1 MSNSKPLINAL
12 YTYFL
17 NRGMYDYKRGW
28 LKGTCPYCGRAD
40 KFGVNLYLN
49 RTNCFICG
57 NHGRPIGVVGQIE
70 NITSYQ
76 EILSLLRSDNVLEYQ
91 EPLLELLEERP
102 VNMPEGFVLLN
113 EDRGIMADMM
123 RNYVR
128 NRGFDVNYLSSKGF
142 GYCTTGKLFGYL
154 IMPFYMNGKLIYY
167 HTRNV
172 LGRGPR
178 FDNPPIEEFGVGKS
192 SVIYNID
199 ALWMYSTVYLAESV
213 LNAETIGDKGIATG
227 GKSISHAQLSII
239 KKSPVEK
246 VIIMLD
252 PDATDQIIEVAF
264 SLIESKEVKVC
275 IFPTGKDVNDLGRH
289 RAMLYAYKAR
299 FLDHSSL
306 IKLKNQ
312 LEYEKRSIC
321 TY

>member
-1 MSNSKPLINAL
+1 MGYSKPLTNAL

-49 RTNCFICG
+49 KSNCFICG
-57 NHGRPIGVVGQIE
+57 NHGNPIWVVGQIE
-70 NITSYQ
+70 NISKYQ
-76 EILSLLRSDNVLEYQ
+76 EILSILRSDAILEYQ
-91 EPLLELLEERP
+91 EPLLEQLEQRP
-102 VNMPEGFVLLN
+102 VNMPKGFVLLT
-113 EDRGIMADMM
+113 EESGIFGDMM

-128 NRGFDVNYLSSKGF
+128 NRKLNVDKLSAKGF
-142 GYCTTGKLFGYL
+142 GYCTEGDLFGYL
-154 IMPFYMNGKLIYY
+154 IMPFYLNGKLIYY

-172 LGRGPR
+172 LGQGPR
-178 FDNPPIEEFGVGKS
+178 FNNPPIEEFGIGKS

-213 LNAETIGDKGIATG
+213 INAETIGDKGIATG
-227 GKSISHAQLSII
+227 GKSISNAQLSII

-246 VIIMLD
+246 VVIMLD
-252 PDATDQIIEVAF
+252 PDATDQIIQVAF
-264 SLIESKEVKVC
+264 NLIETKEIKIC
-275 IFPTGKDVNDLGRH
+275 LFPTGKDVNDLGRS
-289 RAMLYAYKAR
+289 RAMRYSYKAR
-299 FLDHSSL
+299 YLDYPQL
-306 IKLKNQ
+306 MKLKHY
-312 LEYEKRSIC
+312 LEYEKGSIC